1 MAADYSESKSFGNKM
16 YPVDAKYT
24 TSLHERCEPLVT
36 PDLLISRYLKGIP
49 KADIESYTN
58 EELED
63 QINLAANEFE
73 LETNLTITRVQRHQR
88 IPFDRSLYRSFVY
101 IKTDHG
107 PIMSVEQI
115 QIQSSN
121 GESIYNLPPD
131 WIEMGLA
138 HKRQLNLIPILSIFG
153 AAGLKDGQASNAG
166 LIFLQAINNFAW
178 LPAFFTVQYT
188 TGISNKDGEIPVIAN
203 HIIGLNAA
211 IEILSDI
218 QTKNRY
224 NSTSISQ
231 DSVSQSASSAGPRIY
246 DKRIDDLTAKRDKLM
261 KKLKA
266 IFHQKYFLSNI

>member
-1 MAADYSESKSFGNKM
+1 MSADYSESKSFGNKM

-36 PDLLISRYLKGIP
+36 PSLLKSRYLKSIP
-49 KADIESYTN
+49 GVDDYTDA
-58 EELED
+58 EIED
-63 QINLAANEFE
+63 QIKLAANEFE
-73 LETNLTITRVQRHQR
+73 LETRLNITRVQRQQR
-88 IPFDRSLYRSFVY
+88 VPFDRSLYRSFVY

-107 PIMSVEQI
+107 PIMSVEKI
-115 QIQSSN
+115 TIQSSN

-178 LPAFFTVQYT
+178 LPAFFTVEYT
-188 TGISNKDGEIPVIAN
+188 TGISNKDGSIPVIAN
-203 HIIGLNAA
+203 HIIGMTAA
-211 IEILSDI
+211 IEILSEL
-218 QTKNRY
+218 QSKNIY
-224 NSTSISQ
+224 TSTSVGQ
-231 DSVSQSASSAGPRIY
+231 DGVSQSASSAGPQIY
-246 DKRIDDLTAKRDKLM
+246 AKRIEDLTVKRDKM
-261 KKLKA
+261 ISQIKA